1 MGVPHRHAQPRP
13 QPAYDPM
20 TVQQPQLHLGHR
32 IPQADSATLSS
43 PLLHTPPPPL
53 SPQPHMHT
61 HTHARAPVRAH
72 AQAPRAVGGEPAS
85 QPLRAP
91 LFSDPSA
98 SAPLI
103 WHCRRPSPLA
113 LCPSPS
119 TSTDCHPHQKGLLH
133 QADGFVLF
141 MAGSPGLQRL
151 PAHSRRSINSLSE

>member
-61 HTHARAPVRAH
+61 HTHARTHARPCAHMRRHPGQWVGSRLPNLSEHLCSQIPVPQPPSSGTAAALPHWLSALPPVR
-72 AQAPRAVGGEPAS
+72 
-85 QPLRAP
+85 PLTVTPIRKVCSTKPMA
-91 LFSDPSA
+91 LFCSWLVPQGYSG
-98 SAPLI
+98 
-103 WHCRRPSPLA
+103 CRHIAGA
-113 LCPSPS
+113 L
-119 TSTDCHPHQKGLLH
+119 
-133 QADGFVLF
+133 
-141 MAGSPGLQRL
+141 
-151 PAHSRRSINSLSE
+151 